1 MPGIVWQNLDP
12 VTMSRLGVDLIR
24 EELARRQLDI
34 TGSKEELFQRLQA
47 DIQQQREATPSV
59 ETNESASTAA
69 APLTLDPATLQS
81 LAMLFQQLPRPA
93 TTVTTLPDL
102 SSSIPQFA
110 GLHSHSVNTWLDD
123 VRRVQQLAS
132 WDDATTRLIAA
143 SKLKGT
149 ARDWHLAFGNQYSTW
164 ATWSAALK
172 DTFCTELSLI
182 EWQEQVMRV
191 TQAPSE
197 SLHQYAFA
205 KLKIIERCPVHL
217 SEAQKIDYLLHG
229 LREQHILAAIAAN
242 RPPTVA
248 EFISTCT
255 SLDKS
260 AQHLHAKASPS
271 PFAIS
276 VLPPTQPFRAAK
288 PAERQQ
294 PRSEQST
301 PQSSRGATPKTRISE
316 LPTEQQE
323 ATYAAIS
330 AQYGAPAFRSGQ
342 DLSQAVCYQC
352 HALGHLA
359 SKCPTRTSRLSSSA
373 PPTMPKTQQP
383 PALHSA
389 PVTLD
394 GSQQQCPFFNATLS
408 GVGECE
414 AFPDSGSKVTLISKA
429 RVPASMIIPWTE
441 PPLVVVGGSTVLPVG
456 AAF

>member
-1 MPGIVWQNLDP
+1 MPGIVWQNLDA

-24 EELARRQLDI
+24 EELARRQLDL
-34 TGSKEELFQRLQA
+34 TGSKEELVQRLQA
-47 DIQQQREATPSV
+47 DIQQQREATPPV
-59 ETNESASTAA
+59 EANESASNAA
-69 APLTLDPATLQS
+69 ASLTLDPATLQS
-81 LAMLFQQLPRPA
+81 LTMLFQQLPRPA

-191 TQAPSE
+191 TQAPSQ

-205 KLKIIERCPVHL
+205 KLKIIERCPVNL

-271 PFAIS
+271 PFASS
-276 VLPPTQPFRAAK
+276 VLPPSHPFRAAK

-316 LPTEQQE
+316 LPAEQQE

-330 AQYGAPAFRSGQ
+330 KPGPVPQTAYNVIR
-342 DLSQAVCYQC
+342 CRC
-352 HALGHLA
+352 
-359 SKCPTRTSRLSSSA
+359 KSRHHG
-373 PPTMPKTQQP
+373 K
-383 PALHSA
+383 
-389 PVTLD
+389 
-394 GSQQQCPFFNATLS
+394 
-408 GVGECE
+408 
-414 AFPDSGSKVTLISKA
+414 
-429 RVPASMIIPWTE
+429 R
-441 PPLVVVGGSTVLPVG
+441 
-456 AAF
+456 

>member
-1 MPGIVWQNLDP
+1 MPGIVWQNLDA

-24 EELARRQLDI
+24 EELARRQLNL
-34 TGSKEELFQRLQA
+34 TGSKEELVQRLQA
-47 DIQQQREATPSV
+47 DIQQQREATPPV
-59 ETNESASTAA
+59 ETNESASNAA
-69 APLTLDPATLQS
+69 ASLTLDPATLQS

-164 ATWSAALK
+164 AMWSAALK
-172 DTFCTELSLI
+172 DTFCTELALI

-205 KLKIIERCPVHL
+205 KLKIIERCPVNL

-271 PFAIS
+271 PFAGS
-276 VLPPTQPFRAAK
+276 VCRRRIPFV
-288 PAERQQ
+288 PL
-294 PRSEQST
+294 S
-301 PQSSRGATPKTRISE
+301 PQSASSLAQNNRHHSPPEEPHQKRAFQSCPPSNKKLLMHLFRHSMALQLFVAVKTCLKLSATNVMPWKPGPVPQTAYNVIR
-316 LPTEQQE
+316 
-323 ATYAAIS
+323 
-330 AQYGAPAFRSGQ
+330 
-342 DLSQAVCYQC
+342 C
-352 HALGHLA
+352 HC
-359 SKCPTRTSRLSSSA
+359 KSSHHG
-373 PPTMPKTQQP
+373 K
-383 PALHSA
+383 
-389 PVTLD
+389 
-394 GSQQQCPFFNATLS
+394 
-408 GVGECE
+408 
-414 AFPDSGSKVTLISKA
+414 
-429 RVPASMIIPWTE
+429 R
-441 PPLVVVGGSTVLPVG
+441 
-456 AAF
+456 

>member
-248 EFISTCT
+248 ELFLPALASTRVRNICT
-255 SLDKS
+255 PKQ
-260 AQHLHAKASPS
+260 ARHHL
-271 PFAIS
+271 PF
-276 VLPPTQPFRAAK
+276 LCCRRRNPFV
-288 PAERQQ
+288 PL
-294 PRSEQST
+294 S
-301 PQSSRGATPKTRISE
+301 PQSDSSLAQNNRHHSPPEGPHQKRAFQSCPPSNKKLLMQLFRHSTALQLFVVVKTCLKLSATNVMPWVIWH
-316 LPTEQQE
+316 P
-323 ATYAAIS
+323 S
-330 AQYGAPAFRSGQ
+330 ALRAPAAYHHQRLQPCQRHSSLQ
-342 DLSQAVCYQC
+342 HCTVHPLHLTAHSNNAPSSTQLSVESVNVKRFLT
-352 HALGHLA
+352 LG
-359 SKCPTRTSRLSSSA
+359 PR
-373 PPTMPKTQQP
+373 
-383 PALHSA
+383 
-389 PVTLD
+389 
-394 GSQQQCPFFNATLS
+394 
-408 GVGECE
+408 
-414 AFPDSGSKVTLISKA
+414 
-429 RVPASMIIPWTE
+429 
-441 PPLVVVGGSTVLPVG
+441 
-456 AAF
+456 